1 MSYVS
6 SFTLTK
12 EQKEKVQKEVE
23 EIREKHKLYENVECV
38 TEFDVGYLFEPTE
51 DEMNELEEDK

>member
-1 MSYVS
+1 M
-6 SFTLTK
+6 TK
-12 EQKEKVQKEVE
+12 EQEEKVQKEVE